1 MIDRREFAKS
11 IAAGSLGL
19 TGLGAFTQAATRAAE
34 PRKKIAFLGTEIYQ
48 HSHSQH
54 FLDRFAMGYAMGG
67 KWHAPR
73 VELAS
78 VYIDQ
83 FNEKDIGKQRIEKYR
98 LQAYPT
104 IAEAAPRS

>member
-1 MIDRREFAKS
+1 MLDRREFAKS
-11 IAAGSLGL
+11 IAAGSLCM
-19 TGLGAFTQAATRAAE
+19 AAMGGVTRAAE
-34 PRKKIAFLGTEIYQ
+34 SRKKIAFLGTDVFK

-83 FNEKDIGKQRIEKYR
+83 FNEQDIGKQRIERYGLK
-98 LQAYPT
+98 QFQ
-104 IAEAAPRS
+104 S